1 MVSLRGSSSSQGTEG
16 HGHGEKGAMDD
27 SIPKRC
33 DLAHPGYQGSRH
45 RCVGS
50 LMLRRRKAVGS
61 GHGPWTALLRC
72 VLALRPPLER
82 VPIKWNHL
90 IDKDSLKIK
99 ELEHVG
105 IEKVEQLFLD
115 ML

>member
-1 MVSLRGSSSSQGTEG
+1 MVS
-16 HGHGEKGAMDD
+16 M
-27 SIPKRC
+27 
-33 DLAHPGYQGSRH
+33 
-45 RCVGS
+45 S
-50 LMLRRRKAVGS
+50 LFYRMILSKKSATFWD
-61 GHGPWTALLRC
+61 HA
-72 VLALRPPLER
+72 LER

-99 ELEHVG
+99 ELEHVLMRHRIYPMSIN